1 MLRHVGRLGTL
12 DADRFDANARG
23 PTPMQALF
31 WPKPI
36 CRIVLWISFVCYE
49 WVAVLCQVSAN
60 RFCVSQEAE
69 LGGQR
74 TENGMNY

>member
-1 MLRHVGRLGTL
+1 MLRHAGCLGTL
-12 DADRFDANARG
+12 DAGRFDASARG

-36 CRIVLWISFVCYE
+36 CRIVLWISFVCCE

-60 RFCVSQEAE
+60 RFCVSQETGAGSE
-69 LGGQR
+69 P
-74 TENGMNY
+74 ENGMNN